1 MALSREEV
9 RHLADIYHIYLSDDE
24 VDALREQLGA
34 ILEQFHVLSE
44 LDTDDV
50 PPTSHSVPLTTV
62 MREDVPQLPYGADQV
77 LRNAPD
83 AYGQYFQVR
92 TVLED

>member
-9 RHLADIYHIYLSDDE
+9 LHLADIYHITLSDDE
-24 VDALREQLGA
+24 VEMMRGQLA
-34 ILEQFHVLSE
+34 SILEQFQVLSE

-50 PPTSHSVPLTTV
+50 TPTSHSVPLTTV
-62 MREDVPQLPYGADQV
+62 MREDEPRPSYSADEV
-77 LRNAPD
+77 LANAPD
-83 AYGQYFQVR
+83 SYGQYFQVR